1 MSLGINNR
9 NDSLDLLKLEEM
21 AWLVAFLGR
30 AGSEKKRH
38 KTHWDRS
45 DKTADGTNPRELQ
58 RTKFFLSQRGVQ
70 AILKLRSLVL
80 QKKPLWDDVQWDPQC
95 GTRKLQTQTTF
106 IVAERT
112 MFPSAVQ
119 NQGDCNL
126 NFLGRLLDAP
136 RYSTFSKFKNTAD
149 AKDEMIR
156 MNFISGL
163 RSADCKHKLVEAAEL
178 K

>member
-1 MSLGINNR
+1 MFRLETYEMSLGINNR
-9 NDSLDLLKLEEM
+9 NDSLDLSKLEAM

-30 AGSEKKRH
+30 AGSEKKRNM
-38 KTHWDRS
+38 KHWDRS

-58 RTKFFLSQRGVQ
+58 RAKFFLSQRGVQ

-80 QKKPLWDDVQWDPQC
+80 RKKPLWDDVQWDPHC

-119 NQGDCNL
+119 SAEHNYEVSALARYENHISIFYSI
-126 NFLGRLLDAP
+126 NSFLG
-136 RYSTFSKFKNTAD
+136 TN
-149 AKDEMIR
+149 
-156 MNFISGL
+156 
-163 RSADCKHKLVEAAEL
+163 
-178 K
+178 